1 MKRFFL
7 SIVVFVFMAGMAYS
21 DEVRTWTD
29 ANGVKHVLTITRE
42 VQKSAESGN
51 ASEQSTAADQGNQAL
66 QNQPAK
72 KQSAPEKTKTEK
84 QENQKP
90 LPQGVN
96 PNGSFQFDID
106 SHKPKF

>member
-7 SIVVFVFMAGMAYS
+7 SIVVYVFMSGMAYS

-42 VQKSAESGN
+42 VQKSTESGN
-51 ASEQSTAADQGNQAL
+51 DSEQSTAADQGTQKL

-72 KQSAPEKTKTEK
+72 KQSAPQKTKTEK
-84 QENQKP
+84 QNA